1 MLVCAITN
9 YRHAVWVFEI
19 DFHEIV
25 FYLNEMQIYVCQLC
39 IIKEDSDVLLKKITL
54 ASL

>member
-25 FYLNEMQIYVCQLC
+25 FYLNEMQIYVCQSC